1 MRWNKLEVECIEVG
15 KPDVTIYRLSGGLT
29 GSAESYQF
37 LEDLRK
43 QTRKHPSSVVINL
56 EQVEHVSSAGV
67 GILAACYT
75 SATNADK
82 RLCLSHVSN
91 RVRMILDVV
100 KISDVLCIFETEKE
114 AVEKICK

>member
-15 KPDVTIYRLSGGLT
+15 KPDVTVYRLSGGLT
-29 GSAESYQF
+29 GSPESYQF
-37 LEDLRK
+37 LENLRN
-43 QTRKHPSSVVINL
+43 QTRKHPSPVVINL

-75 SATNADK
+75 SATNVDR
-82 RLCLSHVSN
+82 RLCLAHVSN

-100 KISDVLCIFETEKE
+100 KISDVLCIFATEKE
-114 AVEKICK
+114 AIQGVCK